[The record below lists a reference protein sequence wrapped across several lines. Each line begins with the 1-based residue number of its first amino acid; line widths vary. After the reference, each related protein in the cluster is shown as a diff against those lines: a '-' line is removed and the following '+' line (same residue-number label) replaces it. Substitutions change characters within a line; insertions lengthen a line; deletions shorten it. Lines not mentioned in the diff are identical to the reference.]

1 MLIKSISNSSINDLT
16 GDIATCSATWLHV
29 WSANGDPLATV
40 NTSIGSA
47 DRMQQILCVTFSTA
61 REWDQQNVV
70 ITGSTDGVVRC
81 WSMEYVQKPIEKEKD
96 ESKDPI
102 ETKDNDNN
110 DSTDKKS
117 SLEEPNP
124 MVVSVEMTKAEL
136 IKQISLTQEEGI
148 LMKNMAKNQL
158 SILYFNIFLFFI

>member
-1 MLIKSISNSSINDLT
+1 MT

-81 WSMEYVQKPIEKEKD
+81 WSIEYVQKPVEKE
-96 ESKDPI
+96 ETNEPI
-102 ETKDNDNN
+102 EEKVDDNN
-110 DSTDKKS
+110 EIADNKTLFD
-117 SLEEPNP
+117 ENA
-124 MVVSVEMTKAEL
+124 MIASVEMTKAEL

-148 LMKNMAKNQL
+148 FCQCFYNLENLINQC
-158 SILYFNIFLFFI
+158 

>member
-1 MLIKSISNSSINDLT
+1 M
-16 GDIATCSATWLHV
+16 

-47 DRMQQILCVTFSTA
+47 DRMQQILCVTFSEA

-81 WSMEYVQKPIEKEKD
+81 WSMEYVQTPIEKD
-96 ESKDPI
+96 ESKDSM

-110 DSTDKKS
+110 DSIDKKS

-124 MVVSVEMTKAEL
+124 MAVSMEMTKAEL
-136 IKQISLTQEEGI
+136 IKQMSLTQEEGMFKCKI
-148 LMKNMAKNQL
+148 
-158 SILYFNIFLFFI
+158 NI